1 MPTAVTTHQHR
12 DTFHVPKRKQSV
24 PDARSQVRKILSD
37 WGINGELA
45 SDVAAVSTELVS
57 NAVQH
62 CRVTYA
68 RIEVTLCIRG
78 DGLLVEVSDPDR
90 GRIPALCLGDDQGE
104 GGRGL
109 VLVAGLAE
117 HWGHELRTFTKC
129 VWATFPIPEGGRVPA
144 DA

>member
-1 MPTAVTTHQHR
+1 MPTAVTTTSAETRFTSRNAKRTCRTHGHR
-12 DTFHVPKRKQSV
+12 W
-24 PDARSQVRKILSD
+24 KILSD

-45 SDVAAVSTELVS
+45 GDVAAASTELVA

-68 RIEVTLCIRG
+68 RIEVTLCMRG
-78 DGLLVEVSDPDR
+78 DGLLVEVSDADR

-129 VWATFPIPEGGRVPA
+129 VWATFSIPEGGRVPA